1 LLKRLSDKI
10 YGVTNRYTISALTA
24 LFCLY
29 VFWILPNSADVDR
42 IIGTGA
48 ALIVPF
54 FKYLLYTPGDF
65 YGQLDA
71 YGEAGRQAFVNYRLL
86 QATLWLLTLG
96 SFLALATS
104 ALLKSFVPPASA
116 VRQLNLVALM
126 PSLFDF
132 LENKLQI
139 VLVLLYP
146 QRFDGLAVLAAG
158 FTAIKWITLLAA
170 FIILLYAIVR
180 ASAVKLTGRTAS

>member
-1 LLKRLSDKI
+1 MFKKLSGLI
-10 YGVTNRYTISALTA
+10 YGATNKYTVTGITA
-24 LFCLY
+24 IFCIY
-29 VFWILPNSADVDR
+29 VFWILPNSTDVDR

-71 YGEAGRQAFVNYRLL
+71 YEEAGRQAFIDYRLVN
-86 QATLWLLTLG
+86 ATLWLLTLG
-96 SFLALATS
+96 GFLTIITS
-104 ALLKSFVPPASA
+104 ACLRLFVPLDSWH
-116 VRQLNLVALM
+116 RQLNLVALL

-139 VLVLLYP
+139 ILVLLYP
-146 QRFDGLAVLAAG
+146 QRFDELAVLAAS
-158 FTAIKWITLLAA
+158 FTAVKWITLLAA
-170 FIILLYAIVR
+170 FLILFYALIRGLV
-180 ASAVKLTGRTAS
+180 SSIGGRG

>member
-1 LLKRLSDKI
+1 MLSKLSQSI
-10 YGVTNRYTISALTA
+10 YSVTNKYTVLLITA
-24 LFCLY
+24 LFCMY

-65 YGQLDA
+65 YGQLDV
-71 YGEAGRQAFVNYRLL
+71 YGEAGRQAFIDYRLVS
-86 QATLWLLTLG
+86 ATLWLLTLG
-96 SFLALATS
+96 GFLTITTS
-104 ALLKSFVPPASA
+104 AALRYFSA
-116 VRQLNLVALM
+116 ADSRLRMLNLVALL

-146 QRFDGLAVLAAG
+146 QRFDGLAILAAG

-170 FIILLYAIVR
+170 FMILLYALMR
-180 ASAVKLTGRTAS
+180 ALTRKISGR